1 MKGRNIINIFLAL
14 TFLTLS
20 GCSNKQEEPKE
31 KLPETTISQGDTN
44 NSNSKDSSNNATSD
58 KKDSSQNINESS
70 KKDKNTFYGK
80 WKVNKLLAY
89 GKVSVNSEEDINKQ
103 IGKVIDM
110 SESEVTYDGKVY
122 SNPKYVER
130 NLSSDEF
137 EQEYK
142 MSLSKLNISGDNI
155 KEVTI
160 DNVDNSGVCITFI
173 IKDENNLILEFNG
186 DYLELI
192 KEK

>member
-1 MKGRNIINIFLAL
+1 
-14 TFLTLS
+14 
-20 GCSNKQEEPKE
+20 
-31 KLPETTISQGDTN
+31 
-44 NSNSKDSSNNATSD
+44 
-58 KKDSSQNINESS
+58 
-70 KKDKNTFYGK
+70 
-80 WKVNKLLAY
+80 
-89 GKVSVNSEEDINKQ
+89 
-103 IGKVIDM
+103 M
-110 SESEVTYDGKVY
+110 SESELAYDGKVY

-160 DNVDNSGVCITFI
+160 DNMDNYGVCITFI
-173 IKDENNLILEFNG
+173 IKNENNLILVFNG